1 LVDFV
6 GLLVKGSAEFD
17 VDYGLI
23 AQGDSGFVAAGC
35 GAYSQTNKQGK
46 QQKKSDD

>member
-1 LVDFV
+1 
-6 GLLVKGSAEFD
+6 

-23 AQGDSGFVAAGC
+23 AQGYSFLVAAGC
-35 GAYSQTNKQGK
+35 GADSQTNKQGK

>member
-1 LVDFV
+1 MEFG

-23 AQGDSGFVAAGC
+23 AQGYSFLVAA
-35 GAYSQTNKQGK
+35 
-46 QQKKSDD
+46 